1 MKNWKER
8 ILGIFAAIGVMS
20 ILMGSYS
27 QQSESGKWMIAVG
40 NTQNNELILKMDT
53 KTGEVYRW
61 DKKALKRFDGKW
73 VKLIE
78 HK

>member
-1 MKNWKER
+1 MKNWKDK

-27 QQSESGKWMIAVG
+27 QQSESGKWMIAVV

>member
-1 MKNWKER
+1 MKNWKDK

-27 QQSESGKWMIAVG
+27 QQSETEKWMIAVG
-40 NTQNNELILKMDT
+40 TAENNELILKMNT
-53 KTGEVYRW
+53 RTGEVYRW

>member
-1 MKNWKER
+1 MKNWKDK

-27 QQSESGKWMIAVG
+27 QQSESGKLMIAVG